1 MHRSS
6 LSRRASVV
14 SRRARGIDES
24 IQQEGDRQ
32 RWRAATQFK
41 LTVLCLTKEFLMSTD
56 TVSKTVRQY
65 EGMFLFPQAVTADLT
80 AASDHVR
87 DSITRHGGEVVSL
100 VKWDERRLAFD
111 IAGNKRGVYFL
122 AYFTAPTSSIA
133 SIERDCNLSE
143 RMLRAM
149 IVKADHLSTE
159 QMQDA
164 EGQARLLMESK
175 LRRQTADAVE
185 GEGEAP
191 PPVMD

>member
-1 MHRSS
+1 
-6 LSRRASVV
+6 
-14 SRRARGIDES
+14 
-24 IQQEGDRQ
+24 
-32 RWRAATQFK
+32 
-41 LTVLCLTKEFLMSTD
+41 MSTD